1 MKDTD
6 RIVLITG
13 ASSGIGKACAEYL
26 TNNGYHVFG
35 TSRKVS
41 KSANNTFELIEMDIN
56 DDISVEKG
64 IKYIIKKEGRIDIL
78 VNNAGYGISG
88 AIEDTSMT
96 KAKEQFET
104 NFFGIHRICKEI
116 LPIMRKQKNGYII
129 NISSI
134 GGIIGLPFQ
143 GFYSASKFA
152 LEGWTESLRME
163 VSPFGIKVVLIE
175 PGDIKTS
182 FTHKREKISFLLKNS
197 PYRENAVKT
206 LNVVEKDEQG
216 GPSPIKVAFLLENI
230 INKNSPKLRY
240 KVGSFTQ
247 IMIGHFK
254 RIIPDESLQW
264 ILMKYYKI
272 KYKN

>member
-1 MKDTD
+1 MKESE

-13 ASSGIGKACAEYL
+13 ATSGIGKTCAEYL
-26 TNNGYHVFG
+26 SHKGYHVFG
-35 TSRKVS
+35 TGRQVN
-41 KSANNTFELIEMDIN
+41 KSSNNTFELIEMDIN
-56 DDISVEKG
+56 DDKSVKNG
-64 IKYIIKKEGRIDIL
+64 IKYIIKKEGRIDII

-88 AIEDTSMT
+88 AIEDTNIT
-96 KAKEQFET
+96 EAKQQLET
-104 NFFGIHRICKEI
+104 NFFGAHRLCKEI
-116 LPIMRKQKNGYII
+116 LPIMRKQKSGYII

-163 VSPFGIKVVLIE
+163 VKSFGIKVVLIE

-182 FTHKREKISFLLKNS
+182 FTSKREKITFLLKNS
-197 PYRENAVKT
+197 VYRENAIKT

-216 GPSPIKVAFLLENI
+216 GPSPDKVAFLLEKI
-230 INKNSPKLRY
+230 INKKTPKLRY

-247 IMIGHFK
+247 IIIGHLR
-254 RIIPDESLQW
+254 RIIPDKSMEW

-272 KYKN
+272 K